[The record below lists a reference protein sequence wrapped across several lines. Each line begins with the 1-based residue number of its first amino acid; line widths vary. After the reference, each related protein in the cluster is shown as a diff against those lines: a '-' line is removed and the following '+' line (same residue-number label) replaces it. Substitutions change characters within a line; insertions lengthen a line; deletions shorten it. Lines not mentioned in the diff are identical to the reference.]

1 MMYQNYLITGAT
13 GFLGSAVVQLLLAHG
28 CRVLALV
35 MNNDPLIHTLPKN
48 VTTFFGDLTDQ
59 DSLRDFFAAGG
70 DNFCVLHCAG
80 LVSIS
85 SKPGEAIYAVNVQ
98 GTQNILN
105 LCQEYHA
112 AKLVY
117 VSSVHAIP
125 EKPAPETIT
134 EPDRFAP
141 DEILGDYGKS
151 KAMAT
156 ALVLEAAQSG
166 LNASVVLPSGILGPG
181 DLARGNMTRMLLA
194 FCRGK
199 LPLGVKGGYDF
210 VDVRDVAAGILAC
223 AERGRAGKCYILSG
237 HFTSISD
244 LLSLAASLLG
254 KKAAKLCIPAALASC
269 VAPIFEKIGQL
280 RGERPFFTPY
290 SIAVLRSNGHF
301 SNAKATAALGF
312 HARPLKETLRS
323 MILWFQ
329 GQDLISPA
337 L

>member
-1 MMYQNYLITGAT
+1 MYQTYLITGAT
-13 GFLGSAVVQLLLAHG
+13 GFLGRAVLQLLLAHS
-28 CRVLALV
+28 CRILALV
-35 MNNDPLIHTLPKN
+35 MDKDPLAYTIPEN
-48 VTTFFGDLTDQ
+48 VTVFCGDLTDK
-59 DSLRDFFAAGG
+59 DTLRSFFAAGG

-80 LVSIS
+80 IVSVA
-85 SKPGEAIYAVNVQ
+85 SKPDEAIYRVNVQ
-98 GTQNILN
+98 GTQNIID
-105 LCQEYHA
+105 LCCEFGA
-112 AKLVY
+112 EKLVY

-151 KAMAT
+151 KSMAT

-210 VDVRDVAAGILAC
+210 VDVRDVAVGVLAC
-223 AERGRAGKCYILSG
+223 AERGKAGECYILSG
-237 HFTSISD
+237 HYTTIQDMF
-244 LLSLAASLLG
+244 SLTASQLG
-254 KKAAKLCIPAALASC
+254 RKAPKFCVSATLASC
-269 VAPIFEKIGQL
+269 AAPVFEKIAQL

-301 SNAKATAALGF
+301 SNAKAVGALGF
-312 HARPLKETLRS
+312 HARPLRETLQS

-329 GQDLISPA
+329 GQNLIPPA
-337 L
+337 R